1 MGVAV
6 FHYNFVYKY
15 RSWPCSRRSRRGERL
30 ALARKVPETS
40 PEKMGEEG
48 GRKVEVVHTRKATV
62 DRGKGQ
68 EQGSGL
74 LRRTAAIPQEFSEGS

>member
-1 MGVAV
+1 M
-6 FHYNFVYKY
+6 
-15 RSWPCSRRSRRGERL
+15 
-30 ALARKVPETS
+30 PETS

-74 LRRTAAIPQEFSEGS
+74 LRRTAAIPQEFSEGSLGKYTKKMLGRLWN